1 MIKLLAMAASLRTGS
16 YNRMLL
22 HIAVSQARETGAEVT
37 LIDLRDFQMPY
48 YDGDIE
54 ETRGLPDASHR
65 LTQLIRDHNGMMVAS
80 PEYNASIPG
89 HFKNTFDWVSRERPM
104 PFNRKPVMLLSTSP
118 GDFGGARGVPHLR
131 ASFDAVGAFVY
142 PGIPTLPKAM
152 EEFDEHGKLH
162 DPETEKWLKKSV
174 VGFVD
179 FASRLAG
186 KESK

>member
-16 YNRMLL
+16 FNRMLIR
-22 HIAVSQARETGAEVT
+22 IAAEHARAAGAEVT
-37 LIDLRDFQMPY
+37 LIDLREFQMPY

-65 LTQLIRDHNGMMVAS
+65 LTQLIHDHDGMMVAS

-104 PFNRKPVMLLSTSP
+104 PFARKPVMLLSTSP

-142 PGIPTLPKAM
+142 PGIPTLAKAM

-162 DPETEKWLKKSV
+162 DPETEQWIRKSV
-174 VGFVD
+174 LGFVD
-179 FASRLAG
+179 FATRLTTKAHA
-186 KESK
+186 